1 MKKYLVEFTYL
12 DGKKETVEFGTE
24 RLEWSIKEYYR
35 NRFIASH
42 QLVEENVTPSKK
54 MLFG

>member
-12 DGKKETVEFGTE
+12 DGKKETVEFKTNK
-24 RLEWSIKEYYR
+24 LEWTIKEYYR

-42 QLVEENVTPSKK
+42 QLLEEKNSSSKQ